1 MRVLFTIR
9 STLLSALDPFR
20 SEWDLKFDS
29 DRTATQWLQVQQ
41 LRLFRMN
48 DLDNNHIGGI
58 LKLEIEVVKLR
69 YVGSVD
75 PQIILLSDPLAKTL
89 ALHRFSTDVDRHLR
103 QQLFSEIE
111 VFKGVL
117 PALLVR

>member
-48 DLDNNHIGGI
+48 DLDNNHISGI

-69 YVGSVD
+69 NVRSVD
-75 PQIILLSDPLAKTL
+75 PQIVLLPDPLAKAL
-89 ALHRFSTDVDRHLR
+89 ALHWFSADFERHFG

-111 VFKGVL
+111 VFKGIL
-117 PALLVR
+117 PA